1 MPIGVKCGAD
11 QQVSLNLVARSWPV
25 SGPILAACCTPD
37 FQSFMVVAADVTGKP
52 DTAGRTYLAS
62 AAQVVSEASDSC
74 QSPGC
79 RRRHT
84 TAVVADRQAG
94 QARWTRILSYGRRW
108 FGRRRQEMNMALRAP
123 RARSPS
129 LAGIAQ
135 PILRRENHQNFHIVY
150 LACLIGTLAL
160 SARLFGECP
169 GAQPSQYNL
178 RTAEQEPQPGLASR
192 WRSWCPADHPKSVVA
207 TVALYA
213 RYSPDSQ
220 PQSFDRGPIPDLPR
234 TR

>member
-84 TAVVADRQAG
+84 TAVVADRQTG
-94 QARWTRILSYGRRW
+94 QARWTRGRVRILSYGRRW

-129 LAGIAQ
+129 LAAIAQ

-150 LACLIGTLAL
+150 LACLAHRD
-160 SARLFGECP
+160 SC
-169 GAQPSQYNL
+169 AQRAPL
-178 RTAEQEPQPGLASR
+178 
-192 WRSWCPADHPKSVVA
+192 
-207 TVALYA
+207 
-213 RYSPDSQ
+213 
-220 PQSFDRGPIPDLPR
+220 
-234 TR
+234 